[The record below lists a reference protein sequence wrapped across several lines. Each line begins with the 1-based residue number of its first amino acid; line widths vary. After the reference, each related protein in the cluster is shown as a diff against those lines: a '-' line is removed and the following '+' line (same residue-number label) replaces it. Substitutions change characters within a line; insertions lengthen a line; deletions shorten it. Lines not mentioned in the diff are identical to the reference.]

1 MSEIKLYDTEARME
15 LVMNSGTRHY
25 TAHVNHMTTEDL
37 RSKSGIAVELAWR
50 DLRIEQL
57 IAQLEAA
64 QGSIKELESKV
75 NHYVAAEYAHKHFD
89 QTAEIIKRADSAEL
103 ELVKVKA
110 ELLAAQKERD
120 GLREKV
126 NQADS
131 EWHKMADRILSAGK
145 RAEKA
150 EAALKGSLGS
160 MKDWEIDHSTDVPI
174 LVYKKCS
181 VIESEQAYGLLNLI
195 KQSELKGEQVP
206 VAVIVLSKNWPDTGS
221 KVIDY
226 YIEKIQHLPVGTE
239 LFTAPQKPVVLSSS
253 TVMSRAYVVQAIKAA
268 GFTVEGE

>member
-1 MSEIKLYDTEARME
+1 MVQRYEFIT
-15 LVMNSGTRHY
+15 
-25 TAHVNHMTTEDL
+25 L
-37 RSKSGIAVELAWR
+37 RSGEGYLTKSDEGRLVSYE
-50 DLRIEQL
+50 DYEK
-57 IAQLEAA
+57 LE
-64 QGSIKELESKV
+64 V
-75 NHYVAAEYAHKHFD
+75 
-89 QTAEIIKRADSAEL
+89 
-103 ELVKVKA
+103 
-110 ELLAAQKERD
+110 AQKEREC
-120 GLREKV
+120 LQYK
-126 NQADS
+126 S
-131 EWHKMADRILSAGK
+131 EI
-145 RAEKA
+145 
-150 EAALKGSLGS
+150 AALKGSLGS

-195 KQSELKGEQVP
+195 KQSELKVDQVP
-206 VAVIVLSKNWPDTGS
+206 VAVIVLSKNWPDTGR